1 MRAMLFK
8 ISAGNIRRSL
18 RDYAIYFFTLIIGVS
33 IFYVFNAIGSQVA
46 MMKLSSSRSDIIELL
61 VSTLS
66 GISVLVAIVLGL
78 LIVYASRFLMKRR
91 NKEFALY
98 MMLGAGKGKISA
110 ILLVETLLI
119 GTGSLVVGL
128 FLGIGLSQLMSVLVA
143 NLFEADMSA
152 YRFSVS
158 VDAIIKTAIYFA
170 LMYIV
175 VMIFNSIAITK
186 MKLID
191 LLQSEKKSEKIKMKN
206 PVACILVF
214 IVSAIALFYAYSQV
228 CWHYNELN
236 RIKFLTCIALGMV
249 STFLIFWSVS
259 GMLLRII
266 MGIKKIYHRG
276 LNVFTFRQ
284 ISSKINTTVFSM
296 TAICLMLFVTICAL
310 SASFSFRNSMNE
322 NIKKFCPADFEIEI
336 SFSDSADKS
345 FSLDIEKIY
354 SENGFNINDGIKE
367 STHFSTYTDSN
378 FTLKDFIG
386 TEKIDVLANQSSI
399 VGLNIPEQIIKLSDY
414 NALMDLY
421 GRKNLELSENQFI
434 MLCNFSGMISLRNQ
448 ILKKDLERKI
458 FGKLLKSKYDKCT
471 DGFISLSSQ
480 NLNFGII
487 VVSDSV
493 VDKNMSPT
501 KNYFIGNYI
510 ENNSVT
516 EKIQRERFQNVID
529 KSANVDGRL
538 NTKYDISEATVG
550 IGAIVTFLG
559 LYIGLVFL
567 IACGAILAL
576 KELSENVDSISRYET
591 LRKIGAD
598 EKDISKSIFRQT
610 GVFFLLPLLLA
621 TLHSVF
627 GIKFAVQVL
636 EIFGVEKIWTSIL
649 ATSVIIFLIYGGYFL
664 ITYYSGRWIIKKSR

>member
-1 MRAMLFK
+1 MLFK

-46 MMKLSSSRSDIIELL
+46 MMKISSNRSDIIELL

-98 MMLGAGKGKISA
+98 MMLGSGKGKISA
-110 ILLVETLLI
+110 ILLIETLLI
-119 GTGSLVVGL
+119 GTGSLLVGL

-158 VDAIIKTAIYFA
+158 VDAIIKTVIYFA
-170 LMYIV
+170 VMYIV
-175 VMIFNSIAITK
+175 VMIFNSAAVTK

-191 LLQSEKKSEKIKMKN
+191 LMQSEKKSERIKMKN
-206 PVACILVF
+206 PAACIIVF
-214 IVSAIALFYAYSQV
+214 AVSVIALSYAYSQV

-236 RIKFLTCIALGMV
+236 QIKFFTCIALGMA
-249 STFLIFWSVS
+249 STFFIFWSVS

-266 MGIKKIYHRG
+266 IGIKNIYHRG
-276 LNVFTFRQ
+276 LNAFTFRQ
-284 ISSKINTTVFSM
+284 ISSKINTMVFSM
-296 TAICLMLFVTICAL
+296 TAICLMLFITICTL

-322 NIKKFCPADFEIEI
+322 NIKKFCPADFEMEI
-336 SFSDSADKS
+336 SFSDEADKS

-354 SENGFNINDGIKE
+354 SENGFDINDGIKD
-367 STHFSTYTDSN
+367 STHFSTYIDSN
-378 FTLKDFIG
+378 FTLEDFIG
-386 TEKIDVLANQSSI
+386 KDNMDKIKKQAPTASFDV
-399 VGLNIPEQIIKLSDY
+399 PEQIVKLSDY

-421 GRKNLELSENQFI
+421 GRKKLELSDGQFI
-434 MLCNFSGMISLRNQ
+434 MLCNFSGMASIRNQ
-448 ILKKDLERKI
+448 ILEKDLERKI
-458 FGKLLKSKYDKCT
+458 FGKSLKSKYDKCA

-480 NLNFGII
+480 NLNSGI
-487 VVSDSV
+487 VVVPDAV
-493 VDKNMSPT
+493 VDKNQVAE

-510 ENNSVT
+510 KNSVET
-516 EKIQRERFQNVID
+516 EKTQREHFQNVIE
-529 KSANVDGRL
+529 KSSNVNGRL
-538 NTKYDISEATVG
+538 NTKYDINEATVG
-550 IGAIVTFLG
+550 IGAIITFLG

-591 LRKIGAD
+591 LRKSGAD
-598 EKDISKSIFRQT
+598 EKEISKSIFRQT
-610 GVFFLLPLLLA
+610 GIFFLLPLLLA
-621 TLHSVF
+621 TVHSVF

-636 EIFGVEKIWTSIL
+636 EVFGIEKIWSSII
-649 ATSVIIFLIYGGYFL
+649 ATTVIILLIYGGYFL
-664 ITYYSGRWIIKKSR
+664 ITYYSGRGIVKKRR